1 MSVLVK
7 GMEMPDRCANCPFM
21 DGEDSWCTA
30 IPFKALDGAYKYG
43 IKDKP
48 NWCPLIPLPPHGR
61 LIDADALIA
70 AFKEMGLGENSLIE
84 RLFAEGVYLVIDQAQ
99 TVIEAEVEE

>member
-1 MSVLVK
+1 MTILIK

-30 IPFKALDGAYKYG
+30 IPFKALDGVYKYG

-48 NWCPLIPLPPHGR
+48 SWCPLVPIPPHGR
-61 LIDADALIA
+61 LIDADAADEYAYDEL
-70 AFKEMGLGENSLIE
+70 EVSYS
-84 RLFAEGVYLVIDQAQ
+84 YLSPREASRNMQLLYRNMPTI
-99 TVIEAEVEE
+99 IEAEE